1 MMSDNER
8 TNLVSSL
15 YPSASESV
23 VNKAKEIFST
33 VLGDNTLATVD
44 EATIIN
50 KGDTVDI
57 LPSGGLGTHNEQ
69 SLKDNIAK
77 KLRSLADVLESGNYS
92 NLEHYIYKSGALQ
105 SMVEAL
111 GQYQRFSDKR
121 GKRPIKKDVEIDIS
135 NEDEQQVDENPIV
148 GAALRGAGYI
158 ASKINPANTGM
169 AASAL
174 SGVATGVARA
184 AMGSREAN
192 KSNHTV
198 GSARTGSGYVSP
210 GNEKNALDAMA
221 AEDYL
226 PEDELVEYVYQSRPL
241 RVLDN
246 IASRNDDKAFPIK
259 FDDGS
264 TVEITP
270 AVAAKFMSIFLKQ
283 NPDVQ
288 RDIDNRITV
297 KRNFVNTF
305 NTLMQSS
312 RRTSLVVKDTD

>member
-1 MMSDNER
+1 
-8 TNLVSSL
+8 
-15 YPSASESV
+15 
-23 VNKAKEIFST
+23 
-33 VLGDNTLATVD
+33 
-44 EATIIN
+44 
-50 KGDTVDI
+50 
-57 LPSGGLGTHNEQ
+57 
-69 SLKDNIAK
+69 
-77 KLRSLADVLESGNYS
+77 
-92 NLEHYIYKSGALQ
+92 
-105 SMVEAL
+105 MVEAL

-158 ASKINPANTGM
+158 ASKINPNNAGM
-169 AASAL
+169 VGSAL
-174 SGVATGVARA
+174 SGVATGVAKA